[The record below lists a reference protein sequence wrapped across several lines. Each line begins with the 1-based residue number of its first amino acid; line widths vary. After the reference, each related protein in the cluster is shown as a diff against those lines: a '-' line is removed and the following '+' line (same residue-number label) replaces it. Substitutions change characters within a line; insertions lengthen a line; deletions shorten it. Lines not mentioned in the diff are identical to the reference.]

1 MITPGPSIE
10 IVFQPQFSV
19 GMIVPTAPNVSIST
33 PAPVLIEV
41 GIAPIGPRG
50 LPGGQGA
57 QGIQGPPVDTNSLT
71 LDGGYF

>member
-1 MITPGPSIE
+1 MISATPSIE
-10 IVFQPQFSV
+10 IVFQPKFSL
-19 GMIVPTAPNVSIST
+19 GMTVPPAPSVSISP

-41 GIAPIGPRG
+41 AFAPIGPRG

-57 QGIQGPPVDTNSLT
+57 QGIQGPPVDTSSIT